1 MGRKQLPTEVLQ
13 PLLKFAIESGEFGI
27 TRKTAIKKGVI
38 SNSRWAL
45 IKNRAVEEGLLV
57 RIGWKK
63 SARYYIPEFAPKIYD
78 EESGEALP
86 EEEDL
91 SLEIEELEQT
101 QEETKHEETRI
112 RVALRANLGLK
123 HKEAPTALDEE
134 TDTPAM
140 GIHSIRKWEVQE
152 LHNGAAESC
161 SPPPDDDNTAQQLS
175 EIDAVNE
182 DRKVVNAFKTAE
194 QFNDTPKLGNE
205 VDAEEEDWDFDF
217 A

>member
-13 PLLKFAIESGEFGI
+13 PLLKFAIETGEIGI
-27 TRKTAIKKGVI
+27 TRKSAIKKGVI
-38 SNSRWAL
+38 KNSRWAL

-57 RIGWKK
+57 RVGWKK

-91 SLEIEELEQT
+91 SLEIEALKQT
-101 QEETKHEETRI
+101 QEETIHDKRRI
-112 RVALRANLGLK
+112 RVALAADFELRQ
-123 HKEAPTALDEE
+123 KEEPTALAESSLI
-134 TDTPAM
+134 P
-140 GIHSIRKWEVQE
+140 KWEVQE

-194 QFNDTPKLGNE
+194 QFNDNPKLRKE
-205 VDAEEEDWDFDF
+205 TDVEDEDWDFDF